1 MKNFKILGVTLSLVL
16 IICNLMNN
24 CVYAQSFDDE
34 DEVEDLAIIDDI
46 QDDDIDDVD
55 MENLLNSIRVNARC
69 AIAMDSKTKQ
79 VLFAQNAD
87 EIVPMASTTKILTAL
102 IAISQGNLDREVTI
116 SKNASSIRGSK
127 VKYTAGEK
135 IKLIELLYGL
145 LYKSGNDAAIAIA
158 EDIGGSVEGFANIM
172 NDYARSL
179 GLVNSHFESP
189 HGLDSAKHYTCA
201 YDLALLTAKAM
212 ENETFCQICGTKTI
226 TSQAGKCLVSSVRHE
241 GRNIIIVVLNCSDR
255 WNVTEQI
262 YKYVS
267 DNYCFK
273 ANNMKDIVN
282 SSEFINLGTIVEESE
297 FDYGFKGQGSVEVE
311 VFNTLFDKNSGD
323 IIGKVALNDSGNE
336 LLKKALICDTD
347 ISQKEFDS
355 LIQNEGTNN

>member
-212 ENETFCQICGTKTI
+212 ENETSLIK
-226 TSQAGKCLVSSVRHE
+226 S
-241 GRNIIIVVLNCSDR
+241 
-255 WNVTEQI
+255 
-262 YKYVS
+262 
-267 DNYCFK
+267 
-273 ANNMKDIVN
+273 
-282 SSEFINLGTIVEESE
+282 
-297 FDYGFKGQGSVEVE
+297 
-311 VFNTLFDKNSGD
+311 
-323 IIGKVALNDSGNE
+323 IIGLN
-336 LLKKALICDTD
+336 A
-347 ISQKEFDS
+347 ISIKFCIEFQKLME
-355 LIQNEGTNN
+355 

>member
-189 HGLDSAKHYTCA
+189 HGLDSAKRC
-201 YDLALLTAKAM
+201 
-212 ENETFCQICGTKTI
+212 
-226 TSQAGKCLVSSVRHE
+226 CLWVPR
-241 GRNIIIVVLNCSDR
+241 
-255 WNVTEQI
+255 
-262 YKYVS
+262 
-267 DNYCFK
+267 
-273 ANNMKDIVN
+273 
-282 SSEFINLGTIVEESE
+282 
-297 FDYGFKGQGSVEVE
+297 
-311 VFNTLFDKNSGD
+311 
-323 IIGKVALNDSGNE
+323 DS
-336 LLKKALICDTD
+336 
-347 ISQKEFDS
+347 F
-355 LIQNEGTNN
+355 

>member
-135 IKLIELLYGL
+135 IKLIELLTKRKYH
-145 LYKSGNDAAIAIA
+145 
-158 EDIGGSVEGFANIM
+158 
-172 NDYARSL
+172 YA
-179 GLVNSHFESP
+179 
-189 HGLDSAKHYTCA
+189 
-201 YDLALLTAKAM
+201 
-212 ENETFCQICGTKTI
+212 
-226 TSQAGKCLVSSVRHE
+226 
-241 GRNIIIVVLNCSDR
+241 
-255 WNVTEQI
+255 
-262 YKYVS
+262 
-267 DNYCFK
+267 
-273 ANNMKDIVN
+273 
-282 SSEFINLGTIVEESE
+282 
-297 FDYGFKGQGSVEVE
+297 
-311 VFNTLFDKNSGD
+311 
-323 IIGKVALNDSGNE
+323 
-336 LLKKALICDTD
+336 
-347 ISQKEFDS
+347 
-355 LIQNEGTNN
+355 